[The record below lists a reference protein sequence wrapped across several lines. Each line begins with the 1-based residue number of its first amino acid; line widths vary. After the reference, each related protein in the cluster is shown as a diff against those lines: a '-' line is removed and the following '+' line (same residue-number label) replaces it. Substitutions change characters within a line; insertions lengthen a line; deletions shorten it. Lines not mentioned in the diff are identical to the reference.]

1 MPTAL
6 VSTSKPIFWR
16 DSNLPF
22 LEARSIRDGRKVCY
36 DRHSHETF
44 SIGLVSSG
52 RCQYVN
58 GAKSEK
64 IGAGTVVL
72 MNPGDVHACNP
83 MGDERWSYLML
94 YVDVHWLSAIQ
105 FDHNVQSCHGFAPF
119 LATSTTRPELYAGLK
134 YLFETLTSPE
144 VEPLRKHSAAVS
156 YLGLVQRSLQ
166 RGSAA
171 ACIKHPKIERA
182 ADFIRQNCQRAL
194 KLDEIC
200 KEAKLSASH
209 LIRAFRDLYGL
220 TPHAYLVN
228 CRIDFCRSQ
237 IRLGRPIAE
246 VAVTAG
252 FSDQAHLQR
261 SFKRLVAATPGQYRA

>member
-6 VSTSKPIFWR
+6 VSASKPIFWR

-22 LEARSIRDGRKVCY
+22 LEARSVRDGRKVCY

-58 GAKSEK
+58 GQNSER

-83 MGDERWSYLML
+83 IGDERWSYLML
-94 YVDVHWLSAIQ
+94 YIDVHWLSAIQ
-105 FDHNVQSCHGFAPF
+105 FDPDVRSGHDFAPF

-134 YLFETLTSPE
+134 YLFATLVSPE
-144 VEPLRKHSAAVS
+144 IEPLQKHCAAVS
-156 YLGLVQRSLQ
+156 YMGLVQRSLQ
-166 RGSAA
+166 RGTAA
-171 ACIKHPKIERA
+171 SRIKCPKIERA
-182 ADFIRQNCQRAL
+182 AEFIRQNCQRAL

-200 KEAKLSASH
+200 REAKLSASH
-209 LIRAFRDLYGL
+209 LIRAFKHVYGL

-237 IRLGRPIAE
+237 IRSGRPLAE
-246 VAVTAG
+246 VALAGG

-261 SFKRLVAATPGQYRA
+261 SFKKLVAATPGQYRA